1 MARIEISLPGEFV
14 FSTNIPIRI
23 SDMNRRGHLSWDSM
37 FRILDEASVQ
47 FWSSMDDAETG
58 GEKISRITVDAGINY
73 RRQAFHG
80 QTLKVEIAANDFS
93 SKGFDLVFR
102 VTEVNSGTEIARAK
116 TGILC
121 YDYQQQKVIQIPEK
135 LRNKLSE

>member
-1 MARIEISLPGEFV
+1 
-14 FSTNIPIRI
+14 
-23 SDMNRRGHLSWDSM
+23 
-37 FRILDEASVQ
+37 
-47 FWSSMDDAETG
+47 
-58 GEKISRITVDAGINY
+58 
-73 RRQAFHG
+73 
-80 QTLKVEIAANDFS
+80 VEIAANDFS